1 MSSGLLLLPTPKQAL
16 DESAALHAAAII
28 AITRSG
34 ASRLRSSRRD
44 APVLVTGWQIFID
57 HVLWIGVVRVGLG
70 AGSAIV
76 AVARPSSGIGASRIG
91 RGACI
96 ALNSRIAGR
105 TGIAL
110 RTRTGRGPCAAPS
123 TAAAFS
129 SSAAG
134 ARPSTRTAAASA
146 PGAAAA
152 TAPTVLGK
160 HGRAEQ
166 EGGYECQSK
175 PSRSGH
181 TRTPLFTQL
190 YSQKAVRANPFN
202 TAHPQVLPL

>member
-1 MSSGLLLLPTPKQAL
+1 MR
-16 DESAALHAAAII
+16 SAN
-28 AITRSG
+28 TRRGPDSP
-34 ASRLRSSRRD
+34 SRLRSSRRD
-44 APVLVTGWQIFID
+44 APVLVRSWEIFID
-57 HVLWIGVVRVGLG
+57 HVLWIGIVGLGLG

-76 AVARPSSGIGASRIG
+76 AVARSSCATGASRIG

-96 ALNSRIAGR
+96 ALNVARRAG
-105 TGIAL
+105 TAL
-110 RTRTGRGPCAAPS
+110 RTRTGRGACTAPS

-134 ARPSTRTAAASA
+134 ARPSTRTAAAGG
-146 PGAAAA
+146 PAAA

-160 HGRAEQ
+160 HGRAQQ

-181 TRTPLFTQL
+181 TRTPLFTRL
-190 YSQKAVRANPFN
+190 YSQKAVRANPFQHR
-202 TAHPQVLPL
+202 ASAGDAALEILRR